1 MSQDDDVG
9 FLYKTMIE
17 RDPKKRRV
25 KPVESAQTSLLDF
38 DLGESS
44 DDSDF
49 RIEDHCDE
57 SDDDSV
63 DSNDDGKDGEV
74 DECSAADSDDS
85 DLVDPLI
92 VGNRN
97 HAGSNDGGITRV
109 DVIEQAREQAMKGG
123 QLDDKLSKMLICCGC
138 LGDRSDDINEIVEC
152 DGCGVTV
159 HEGCYGV
166 SDVESFSSTDSLCQS
181 APWFCEAC
189 SAGVDDPSCEL
200 CPNKG
205 GIFKETDVGKW
216 VHLVCALYVPGVA
229 FGEVDRLA
237 SVTLFEMAYSKWGSK
252 TCSLCEDSRYA
263 RTGVCI
269 ECDAGM
275 CHTYFHVTCA
285 QREGL
290 LSEAHSEEVDQADP
304 FYAHCKLHSD
314 KTLVRRRRRNW
325 LALQIRAEYRQQLL
339 KRPCHLDTEDQ
350 QRIQRKLS
358 KHRHKYLAHK
368 LSRSSPWVPTQKM
381 PRLLTTSASAC
392 RQLAKKAELMGIDTV
407 ALEAQEAQLV
417 ALVDVRK
424 KWHIPPAFSVEFIG
438 YYLDRNIRVTS
449 MKRKLQELL
458 DINSELL
465 SEQQRLDKKYDE
477 VMKDNEEQIRI
488 NVTMKEKIEFYH
500 QVIRLIGGGGYVK
513 PLPLIGD
520 ISKPPSR
527 AQTRTGGLGVPT
539 AAALKMGVGF
549 PLPVSKGSEGGREGR
564 VLSSQAQQINHKP
577 ELTLRHQCGICR
589 RSTNQHLL
597 AKCDTCHLHYHLSC
611 LNPPLLRM
619 PKKTKLMGWQ
629 CSECDRESSG
639 SEVEHVDTS
648 APRKLRHCKEDTNN
662 IITPPLSSS
671 QEFNDV
677 ALIPSSS
684 SSLSNSNPIM
694 ITTTATT
701 NSKLT
706 TTNIR
711 TEIDATSRLAFK
723 SMPMQHHQQV
733 TPHSHQ
739 FVNQP
744 SLSLSLPPPPPPSP
758 PPPPPLPPLPPMQ
771 MNIPFQYNESSSS
784 SSSIMVH
791 NIGISA
797 RERSPE
803 YMVASADG
811 TESVSQRS
819 AKKRRREK
827 HKRYTPDPI
836 TGVGVKQR
844 KRKHKRKSLD
854 VENLEI
860 STQPEVHRRI
870 TIKIKPI
877 PRPDGD
883 VASDSSPQMF
893 VATST
898 STEITTPPTTIVHMF
913 PTPTVVPSSQSMNL
927 SSIENYPT
935 VTTAVTTVPSTVIG
949 SSLSGNSRLSLS
961 GKKTKEMDLLT
972 QCHVCDGSGSGQN
985 LVMCDECKKCYH
997 FTCLDPPVKKSPK
1010 RRGYSW
1016 HCADCDPSAS
1026 ENEN

>member
-9 FLYKTMIE
+9 FLFKTMIE

-25 KPVESAQTSLLDF
+25 KPVAPAQQSVLDF
-38 DLGESS
+38 DFESS

-49 RIEDHCDE
+49 RIEDHCEE

-63 DSNDDGKDGEV
+63 DSNDPGKDGEE
-74 DECSAADSDDS
+74 DDSEESDDS
-85 DLVDPLI
+85 LEDPLLGGKGNSGMT
-92 VGNRN
+92 VG
-97 HAGSNDGGITRV
+97 
-109 DVIEQAREQAMKGG
+109 DVIDQARQQASKGG
-123 QLDDKLSKMLICCGC
+123 QLDEKLTKMLICCGC

-237 SVTLFEMAYSKWGSK
+237 SVTLFEMAYSKWGAK
-252 TCSLCEDSRYA
+252 QCSLCEDARYA

-325 LALQIRAEYRQQLL
+325 LALQFRAQYRQKLL
-339 KRPCHLDTEDQ
+339 KQPDHLDTEEQ
-350 QRIQRKLS
+350 RRIQRKLA

-368 LSRSSPWVPTQKM
+368 ASRPPPWVPTQKM

-392 RQLAKKAELMGIDTV
+392 RQLAKKAELMGVDTA

-438 YYLDRNIRVTS
+438 YYLDRNLRVAS
-449 MKRKLQELL
+449 MKRRLQEHLDVNSQLL
-458 DINSELL
+458 N
-465 SEQQRLDKKYDE
+465 EQQRLDRKYDE
-477 VMKDNEEQIRI
+477 VMKDNEEQIRV
-488 NVTMKEKIEFYH
+488 NVTLKEKIELYH
-500 QVIRLIGGGGYVK
+500 QVLRASGYVK
-513 PLPLIGD
+513 PLPLVAD
-520 ISKPPSR
+520 LAKPRIP
-527 AQTRTGGLGVPT
+527 TTLGLGVPT

-549 PLPVSKGSEGGREGR
+549 PLPVGKGGEGIREGR
-564 VLSSQAQQINHKP
+564 VLSSQAHDQNHKG

-589 RSTNQHLL
+589 GATNQHLL

-611 LNPPLLRM
+611 LSPPLSRM

-629 CSECDRESSG
+629 CSECDKESSG

-648 APRKLRHCKEDTNN
+648 APRKLRHCKDEANLTPTPPQEVQIPTTPTTPTTSKNSSTSTGSIINVTVPDTPTTPKLTIKPMGLQPPEPEPMQLDEPVVSELCVNN
-662 IITPPLSSS
+662 IPITPR
-671 QEFNDV
+671 EG
-677 ALIPSSS
+677 
-684 SSLSNSNPIM
+684 
-694 ITTTATT
+694 
-701 NSKLT
+701 
-706 TTNIR
+706 
-711 TEIDATSRLAFK
+711 
-723 SMPMQHHQQV
+723 
-733 TPHSHQ
+733 
-739 FVNQP
+739 
-744 SLSLSLPPPPPPSP
+744 SP
-758 PPPPPLPPLPPMQ
+758 Q
-771 MNIPFQYNESSSS
+771 
-784 SSSIMVH
+784 
-791 NIGISA
+791 
-797 RERSPE
+797 

-811 TESVSQRS
+811 TESIPQRS
-819 AKKRRREK
+819 GKKRRREK

-836 TGVGVKQR
+836 TGVKQR
-844 KRKHKRKSLD
+844 KRKHKRKSFD
-854 VENLEI
+854 VENPE
-860 STQPEVHRRI
+860 TQGQPEIHRRI

-877 PRPDGD
+877 PRPEGEM
-883 VASDSSPQMF
+883 ASESSPQMF

-898 STEITTPPTTIVHMF
+898 STEISPPPPT
-913 PTPTVVPSSQSMNL
+913 PKLPPPLLPPPVPSEPAIPSSSTNPRL
-927 SSIENYPT
+927 SS
-935 VTTAVTTVPSTVIG
+935 
-949 SSLSGNSRLSLS
+949 GN
-961 GKKTKEMDLLT
+961 GKKGKETELLT
-972 QCHVCDGSGSGQN
+972 QCNVCDTPGTIQN
-985 LVMCDECKKCYH
+985 LVRCDECKKCYH

-1026 ENEN
+1026 ESEN

>member
-1 MSQDDDVG
+1 MTSS
-9 FLYKTMIE
+9 FE

-25 KPVESAQTSLLDF
+25 KPVESAQQSLLDF

-49 RIEDHCDE
+49 RIEDHCEE

-63 DSNDDGKDGEV
+63 DSNDIGKEEEDVSE
-74 DECSAADSDDS
+74 ESDDS
-85 DLVDPLI
+85 LEDPLLGGKENPGLT
-92 VGNRN
+92 VG
-97 HAGSNDGGITRV
+97 
-109 DVIEQAREQAMKGG
+109 DVIEQARQQALKGG
-123 QLDDKLSKMLICCGC
+123 SLDDKLNKMLICCGC

-152 DGCGVTV
+152 DGCGVSV

-189 SAGVDDPSCEL
+189 SAGIEDPSCEL

-229 FGEVDRLA
+229 FGEVDRLS
-237 SVTLFEMAYSKWGSK
+237 SVTLFEMAYSKWGAK
-252 TCSLCEDSRYA
+252 QCSLCEDARFA

-325 LALQIRAEYRQQLL
+325 LALQLRAQYRQQLL
-339 KRPCHLDTEDQ
+339 KQPNHLDTEEQ
-350 QRIQRKLS
+350 HRIQRKLA

-368 LSRSSPWVPTQKM
+368 ASRPPPWVPTQKM

-392 RQLAKKAELMGIDTV
+392 RQLAKKAELMGVDTA

-438 YYLDRNIRVTS
+438 YYLDRNLRVTS
-449 MKRKLQELL
+449 MKRRLQELL
-458 DINSELL
+458 DINSQLL
-465 SEQQRLDKKYDE
+465 NEQQRLDRKYDE
-477 VMKDNEEQIRI
+477 VMKDNEEQIRV
-488 NVTMKEKIEFYH
+488 NVTLKEKIEMYH
-500 QVIRLIGGGGYVK
+500 QVLRGGGYVK
-513 PLPLIGD
+513 PLPLIAD
-520 ISKPPSR
+520 LAKPRIAP
-527 AQTRTGGLGVPT
+527 TLGTGLGVPT

-549 PLPVSKGSEGGREGR
+549 PLPVGKGIEGVREGR
-564 VLSSQAQQINHKP
+564 VLSSQAQDQNHKG

-611 LNPPLLRM
+611 LSPPLSRM

-629 CSECDRESSG
+629 CSECDKESSG

-648 APRKLRHCKEDTNN
+648 APRKLRHCKDDANMTPTPPQEVQIPATPSTPSTSKNSSGSLSSIANITACDTPTTPTTPKLTIKPMGPQPPVLEPIQSTETTYSQPPVNN
-662 IITPPLSSS
+662 ITITPR
-671 QEFNDV
+671 EG
-677 ALIPSSS
+677 
-684 SSLSNSNPIM
+684 
-694 ITTTATT
+694 
-701 NSKLT
+701 
-706 TTNIR
+706 
-711 TEIDATSRLAFK
+711 
-723 SMPMQHHQQV
+723 
-733 TPHSHQ
+733 
-739 FVNQP
+739 
-744 SLSLSLPPPPPPSP
+744 SP
-758 PPPPPLPPLPPMQ
+758 Q
-771 MNIPFQYNESSSS
+771 
-784 SSSIMVH
+784 
-791 NIGISA
+791 
-797 RERSPE
+797 

-836 TGVGVKQR
+836 TGVKQR

-854 VENLEI
+854 VENPEVQ
-860 STQPEVHRRI
+860 SQPEIHRRI

-877 PRPDGD
+877 PRPEGE
-883 VASDSSPQMF
+883 VASESSPQMF

-898 STEITTPPTTIVHMF
+898 STEITSPPVPKLPPPLLPPLPPPISNTTPNMAVN
-913 PTPTVVPSSQSMNL
+913 TVSVNSNSNR
-927 SSIENYPT
+927 I
-935 VTTAVTTVPSTVIG
+935 TA
-949 SSLSGNSRLSLS
+949 GN
-961 GKKTKEMDLLT
+961 GKRGKDTDLLT
-972 QCHVCDGSGSGQN
+972 QCNVCDTPGTNQN

-1026 ENEN
+1026 ETET

>member
-1 MSQDDDVG
+1 MTSP
-9 FLYKTMIE
+9 FE
-17 RDPKKRRV
+17 RDPKKRKV
-25 KPVESAQTSLLDF
+25 KPVESAQQSLLDF

-49 RIEDHCDE
+49 RIEDHSEE

-63 DSNDDGKDGEV
+63 DSNDVGKE
-74 DECSAADSDDS
+74 EEAESEESDD
-85 DLVDPLI
+85 DLLEDPLLGGKHNANLT
-92 VGNRN
+92 VG
-97 HAGSNDGGITRV
+97 
-109 DVIEQAREQAMKGG
+109 DVMEQARQQALKSSIFEE
-123 QLDDKLSKMLICCGC
+123 KLNKLLICCGC
-138 LGDRSDDINEIVEC
+138 LGDRSDDTNEIVEC
-152 DGCGVTV
+152 DGCGVSV

-189 SAGVDDPSCEL
+189 SAGIEDPSCEL

-229 FGEVDRLA
+229 FGEVDRLT
-237 SVTLFEMAYSKWGSK
+237 SVTLFEMQYTKWGAK
-252 TCSLCEDSRYA
+252 QCSLCEDSRYA

-269 ECDAGM
+269 ECDAGL

-314 KTLVRRRRRNW
+314 KSLVRRRRRNF
-325 LALQIRAEYRQQLL
+325 LAFQLRVQQRQQML
-339 KRPCHLDTEDQ
+339 KQPNHLDTDEHR
-350 QRIQRKLS
+350 RIERKLG

-368 LSRSSPWVPTQKM
+368 ASRQPPWVPTQKM

-392 RQLAKKAELMGIDTV
+392 RQLARKAELMDVDTT
-407 ALEAQEAQLV
+407 ALEAQEAQVV

-424 KWHIPPAFSVEFIG
+424 KWHIAPAFSVEFIG
-438 YYLDRNIRVTS
+438 YYLDRNLRMTS
-449 MKRKLQELL
+449 MKRRLQELL
-458 DINSELL
+458 DINSQLL
-465 SEQQRLDKKYDE
+465 
-477 VMKDNEEQIRI
+477 NEEQKIERKYKEVKKDKEERVRM
-488 NVTMKEKIEFYH
+488 NTTLKEKIEMYH
-500 QVIRLIGGGGYVK
+500 LVLKNAGYTK
-513 PLPLIGD
+513 PLPLLAD
-520 ISKPPSR
+520 LLTKPKIAP
-527 AQTRTGGLGVPT
+527 TLGTGTGGTLGVPT

-549 PLPVSKGSEGGREGR
+549 PLTMGKGAEGAREGR
-564 VLSSQAQQINHKP
+564 VLSSQAQEQNHKG

-611 LNPPLLRM
+611 LSPPLSRM
-619 PKKTKLMGWQ
+619 PKKTRLMGWQ
-629 CSECDRESSG
+629 CSECDKESSG

-648 APRKLRHCKEDTNN
+648 APRKLRHCKDDANMTL
-662 IITPPLSSS
+662 TPPQETSATLSTPTTSK
-671 QEFNDV
+671 N
-677 ALIPSSS
+677 SSS
-684 SSLSNSNPIM
+684 SVTNVAVPDTP
-694 ITTTATT
+694 TTP
-701 NSKLT
+701 KLT
-706 TTNIR
+706 IKPMGPQPTAVEPAQAAESAYNQQSVNNITITR
-711 TEIDATSRLAFK
+711 A
-723 SMPMQHHQQV
+723 
-733 TPHSHQ
+733 
-739 FVNQP
+739 
-744 SLSLSLPPPPPPSP
+744 
-758 PPPPPLPPLPPMQ
+758 
-771 MNIPFQYNESSSS
+771 
-784 SSSIMVH
+784 
-791 NIGISA
+791 G
-797 RERSPE
+797 SPE

-819 AKKRRREK
+819 GKKRRREK

-836 TGVGVKQR
+836 TGVKQR

-854 VENLEI
+854 IENPEVQ
-860 STQPEVHRRI
+860 SQPEVHRRI

-877 PRPDGD
+877 PRPEGE
-883 VASDSSPQMF
+883 VASESSPQMF

-898 STEITTPPTTIVHMF
+898 STEITLPPPPLPPPAASVPPPPPPPPVNASVNSSSRW
-913 PTPTVVPSSQSMNL
+913 PTG
-927 SSIENYPT
+927 
-935 VTTAVTTVPSTVIG
+935 TAK
-949 SSLSGNSRLSLS
+949 R
-961 GKKTKEMDLLT
+961 GKDTDLLT
-972 QCHVCDGSGSGQN
+972 QCKVCDTPGTNQN

-1026 ENEN
+1026 ESET

>member
-25 KPVESAQTSLLDF
+25 KPIGTAPLLDF

-49 RIEDHCDE
+49 RIEDHCEE
-57 SDDDSV
+57 SDDDSE
-63 DSNDDGKDGEV
+63 DSNDIGKEEEDVSE
-74 DECSAADSDDS
+74 ESDDS
-85 DLVDPLI
+85 LEDPLLNRKENPNLT
-92 VGNRN
+92 VG
-97 HAGSNDGGITRV
+97 
-109 DVIEQAREQAMKGG
+109 DVIEQARQQALKGG
-123 QLDDKLSKMLICCGC
+123 PLEDKLSKMLICCGC
-138 LGDRSDDINEIVEC
+138 LGDRSDDVNEIVEC
-152 DGCGVTV
+152 DGCGVSV

-189 SAGVDDPSCEL
+189 SAGIEDPPCEL

-229 FGEVDRLA
+229 FGEVWKVDRLS
-237 SVTLFEMAYSKWGSK
+237 SVTLFEMAYSKWGAK
-252 TCSLCEDSRYA
+252 QCSLCEDARFA

-325 LALQIRAEYRQQLL
+325 LALQLRAQYRHQLL
-339 KRPCHLDTEDQ
+339 KQPNHLDTEEQ
-350 QRIQRKLS
+350 RRIQRKLA

-368 LSRSSPWVPTQKM
+368 ASRPPPWVPTQKM

-392 RQLAKKAELMGIDTV
+392 RQLARKAELMGVDTA

-438 YYLDRNIRVTS
+438 YYLDRNLRVTS
-449 MKRKLQELL
+449 MKRRLQELL
-458 DINSELL
+458 DVNSQLL
-465 SEQQRLDKKYDE
+465 NEQQRLDRKYDE
-477 VMKDNEEQIRI
+477 VMKDNEEQIRV
-488 NVTMKEKIEFYH
+488 NLTLKEKIEMYH
-500 QVIRLIGGGGYVK
+500 QVLQTNGYGK
-513 PLPLIGD
+513 PLPQIADL
-520 ISKPPSR
+520 SKPRITP
-527 AQTRTGGLGVPT
+527 TLGTGLGVPT

-549 PLPVSKGSEGGREGR
+549 PLPVGKGIEGVREGR
-564 VLSSQAQQINHKP
+564 VLSSQAQDQNHKG

-611 LNPPLLRM
+611 LSPPLSRM

-629 CSECDRESSG
+629 CSECDKESSG
-639 SEVEHVDTS
+639 SEIERVDTS
-648 APRKLRHCKEDTNN
+648 APRKLRHCKDDSNLTSTPTP
-662 IITPPLSSS
+662 TPPQEMQAPATPTTPSTSKNSSTS
-671 QEFNDV
+671 LNSVTNVTAPDTPTTPKVTIKPVGPQ
-677 ALIPSSS
+677 LPSSIPAQS
-684 SSLSNSNPIM
+684 GESLYNQQPINNVT
-694 ITTTATT
+694 ITT
-701 NSKLT
+701 
-706 TTNIR
+706 
-711 TEIDATSRLAFK
+711 
-723 SMPMQHHQQV
+723 
-733 TPHSHQ
+733 
-739 FVNQP
+739 
-744 SLSLSLPPPPPPSP
+744 
-758 PPPPPLPPLPPMQ
+758 
-771 MNIPFQYNESSSS
+771 
-784 SSSIMVH
+784 
-791 NIGISA
+791 
-797 RERSPE
+797 REGSPE
-803 YMVASADG
+803 YMVAPADG

-836 TGVGVKQR
+836 TGIKQR

-854 VENLEI
+854 VENPEGQG
-860 STQPEVHRRI
+860 QPEVHRRI

-877 PRPDGD
+877 PRPEGEI
-883 VASDSSPQMF
+883 ASESSPQMF

-898 STEITTPPTTIVHMF
+898 STEITSPPPPKLLPPPAPPVVLTPASVTANATTNNA
-913 PTPTVVPSSQSMNL
+913 SNR
-927 SSIENYPT
+927 
-935 VTTAVTTVPSTVIG
+935 AST
-949 SSLSGNSRLSLS
+949 GN
-961 GKKTKEMDLLT
+961 GKRGKDTDLLT
-972 QCHVCDGSGSGQN
+972 HCNVCDMPGTSQN

-1026 ENEN
+1026 ETET

>member
-1 MSQDDDVG
+1 MSQEDDVG

-25 KPVESAQTSLLDF
+25 KPVGSAPSLLDF

-49 RIEDHCDE
+49 RIEDHCEE

-63 DSNDDGKDGEV
+63 DSNDIGKEEEDAS
-74 DECSAADSDDS
+74 DESDDS
-85 DLVDPLI
+85 LEDPLLNKKENPSLT
-92 VGNRN
+92 VG
-97 HAGSNDGGITRV
+97 
-109 DVIEQAREQAMKGG
+109 DVIEQAKQQALKGG
-123 QLDDKLSKMLICCGC
+123 SLEDKLSKMLICCGC

-152 DGCGVTV
+152 DGCGVSV

-189 SAGVDDPSCEL
+189 SAGIEDPCCEL

-229 FGEVDRLA
+229 FGEVDRLS
-237 SVTLFEMAYSKWGSK
+237 SVTLFEMAYSKWGAK
-252 TCSLCEDSRYA
+252 QCSLCEDARFA

-325 LALQIRAEYRQQLL
+325 LALQLRAQYRQQLL
-339 KRPCHLDTEDQ
+339 KQPNHLDTEEQ
-350 QRIQRKLS
+350 RRIQRKLA

-368 LSRSSPWVPTQKM
+368 ASRPPPWVPTQKM

-392 RQLAKKAELMGIDTV
+392 RQLARKAELMGVDTA

-438 YYLDRNIRVTS
+438 YYLDRNLRVTS
-449 MKRKLQELL
+449 MKRRLQELL
-458 DINSELL
+458 DINSQLL
-465 SEQQRLDKKYDE
+465 NEQQRLDRKYDE
-477 VMKDNEEQIRI
+477 VMKDNEEQIRV
-488 NVTMKEKIEFYH
+488 NVTLKEKIEMYH
-500 QVIRLIGGGGYVK
+500 HVLQSSGYTK
-513 PLPLIGD
+513 PLPQ
-520 ISKPPSR
+520 ISDLVKPRIAP
-527 AQTRTGGLGVPT
+527 TLGTGLGVPT

-549 PLPVSKGSEGGREGR
+549 PLPVGKGIEGIREGR
-564 VLSSQAQQINHKP
+564 VLSSQAQEQNHKG

-611 LNPPLLRM
+611 LSPPLSRM

-629 CSECDRESSG
+629 CSECDKESSG

-648 APRKLRHCKEDTNN
+648 APRKLRHCKEDSNLTSTP
-662 IITPPLSSS
+662 TPPQEVQVPTTPTTPSTSKNSSNVS
-671 QEFNDV
+671 VTNV
-677 ALIPSSS
+677 AIETPTTPKVTIKPVGPQPLTSTPVQSSEPMY
-684 SSLSNSNPIM
+684 NQQPI
-694 ITTTATT
+694 
-701 NSKLT
+701 N
-706 TTNIR
+706 N
-711 TEIDATSRLAFK
+711 
-723 SMPMQHHQQV
+723 V
-733 TPHSHQ
+733 T
-739 FVNQP
+739 
-744 SLSLSLPPPPPPSP
+744 
-758 PPPPPLPPLPPMQ
+758 
-771 MNIPFQYNESSSS
+771 I
-784 SSSIMVH
+784 
-791 NIGISA
+791 A
-797 RERSPE
+797 REGSPE

-819 AKKRRREK
+819 AKKRRR
-827 HKRYTPDPI
+827 
-836 TGVGVKQR
+836 

-854 VENLEI
+854 VENPEGQG
-860 STQPEVHRRI
+860 QPEIHRRI

-877 PRPDGD
+877 PRPEGD
-883 VASDSSPQMF
+883 AASESSPQMF
-893 VATST
+893 IATST
-898 STEITTPPTTIVHMF
+898 STEIPSLPPL
-913 PTPTVVPSSQSMNL
+913 PKLPPPLVPPLPSNSTSVTANVSSN
-927 SSIENYPT
+927 NT
-935 VTTAVTTVPSTVIG
+935 
-949 SSLSGNSRLSLS
+949 NSRASTGN
-961 GKKTKEMDLLT
+961 GKKGKDTDLLT
-972 QCHVCDGSGSGQN
+972 HCNVCDMPGTSQN

-1026 ENEN
+1026 ESET

>member
-1 MSQDDDVG
+1 MNSS
-9 FLYKTMIE
+9 FE

-25 KPVESAQTSLLDF
+25 KPIRSAQQSLLDF

-49 RIEDHCDE
+49 RIEDHCEE

-63 DSNDDGKDGEV
+63 DSNDIGKEEEDGSE
-74 DECSAADSDDS
+74 ESDDS
-85 DLVDPLI
+85 LADPLLSTKENTGLT
-92 VGNRN
+92 VG
-97 HAGSNDGGITRV
+97 
-109 DVIEQAREQAMKGG
+109 DVIEQARQQAIKGG
-123 QLDDKLSKMLICCGC
+123 PLDEKLNKMLICCGC

-152 DGCGVTV
+152 DGCGVSV

-189 SAGVDDPSCEL
+189 SAGIEDPSCEL

-229 FGEVDRLA
+229 FGEVDRLS
-237 SVTLFEMAYSKWGSK
+237 SVTLFEMAYSKWGAK
-252 TCSLCEDSRYA
+252 QCSLCEDARFA

-314 KTLVRRRRRNW
+314 KLLVRRRRRNW
-325 LALQIRAEYRQQLL
+325 LALQLRAQYRQQLL
-339 KRPCHLDTEDQ
+339 KQPNHLDTEEQ
-350 QRIQRKLS
+350 RRIQRKLA

-368 LSRSSPWVPTQKM
+368 ASRPPPWVPTQKM

-392 RQLAKKAELMGIDTV
+392 RQLAKKAELMGVDTA

-438 YYLDRNIRVTS
+438 YYLDRNLRVTS
-449 MKRKLQELL
+449 MKRRLQELL
-458 DINSELL
+458 DINSQLL
-465 SEQQRLDKKYDE
+465 NEQQRLDRKYDE
-477 VMKDNEEQIRI
+477 VMKDNEEQIRV
-488 NVTMKEKIEFYH
+488 NVTLKEKIDMYH
-500 QVIRLIGGGGYVK
+500 QMLRNSGYVK
-513 PLPLIGD
+513 PLPLIAD
-520 ISKPPSR
+520 LAKPRIAP
-527 AQTRTGGLGVPT
+527 TLGTGLGVPT

-549 PLPVSKGSEGGREGR
+549 PLPVGKGAEGIREGR
-564 VLSSQAQQINHKP
+564 VLSSQAHDQNHKS

-611 LNPPLLRM
+611 LSPPLSRM

-629 CSECDRESSG
+629 CSECDKESSG
-639 SEVEHVDTS
+639 SEVERVDTS
-648 APRKLRHCKEDTNN
+648 APRKLRHCKDDSNLTSTPPQEIQAPMTPTTPTTSKSASTPLNNVTNVTVPDTPTTPKLTIKPMCPQPSMTEEVQLAESTHNQQCTNN
-662 IITPPLSSS
+662 ITIT
-671 QEFNDV
+671 
-677 ALIPSSS
+677 
-684 SSLSNSNPIM
+684 
-694 ITTTATT
+694 
-701 NSKLT
+701 
-706 TTNIR
+706 
-711 TEIDATSRLAFK
+711 
-723 SMPMQHHQQV
+723 
-733 TPHSHQ
+733 
-739 FVNQP
+739 
-744 SLSLSLPPPPPPSP
+744 
-758 PPPPPLPPLPPMQ
+758 
-771 MNIPFQYNESSSS
+771 
-784 SSSIMVH
+784 
-791 NIGISA
+791 
-797 RERSPE
+797 REGSPE

-836 TGVGVKQR
+836 TGVKQR

-854 VENLEI
+854 IENPDLQA
-860 STQPEVHRRI
+860 QPEVHRRI

-883 VASDSSPQMF
+883 VASKSSPQMF

-898 STEITTPPTTIVHMF
+898 STEITPPPPTLKLL
-913 PTPTVVPSSQSMNL
+913 PPPL
-927 SSIENYPT
+927 PP
-935 VTTAVTTVPSTVIG
+935 PSTNVVTMNT
-949 SSLSGNSRLSLS
+949 SSNSNVNNNTRLQAGNVKR
-961 GKKTKEMDLLT
+961 GKDADLLT
-972 QCHVCDGSGSGQN
+972 QCNVCDTPGTSQN

-1026 ENEN
+1026 ESET

>member
-1 MSQDDDVG
+1 MSQEDDVG

-25 KPVESAQTSLLDF
+25 KPIRSAQQSLLDF

-49 RIEDHCDE
+49 RIEDHCEE

-63 DSNDDGKDGEV
+63 DSNDIGKEEEEEDGSE
-74 DECSAADSDDS
+74 ESDDS
-85 DLVDPLI
+85 LADPLLSTKENTGLT
-92 VGNRN
+92 VG
-97 HAGSNDGGITRV
+97 
-109 DVIEQAREQAMKGG
+109 DVIEQARQQAIKGG
-123 QLDDKLSKMLICCGC
+123 PLDEKLNKMLICCGC

-152 DGCGVTV
+152 DGCGVSV

-189 SAGVDDPSCEL
+189 SAGIEDPSCEL

-229 FGEVDRLA
+229 FGEVDRLS
-237 SVTLFEMAYSKWGSK
+237 SVTLFEMAYSKWGAK
-252 TCSLCEDSRYA
+252 QCSLCEDARFA

-314 KTLVRRRRRNW
+314 KLLVRRRRRNW
-325 LALQIRAEYRQQLL
+325 LALQLRAQYRQQLL
-339 KRPCHLDTEDQ
+339 KQPNHLDTEEQ
-350 QRIQRKLS
+350 RRIQRKLA

-368 LSRSSPWVPTQKM
+368 ASRPPPWVPTQKM

-392 RQLAKKAELMGIDTV
+392 RQLAKKAELMGVDTA

-438 YYLDRNIRVTS
+438 YYLDRNLRVTS
-449 MKRKLQELL
+449 MKRRLQELL
-458 DINSELL
+458 DINSQLL
-465 SEQQRLDKKYDE
+465 NEQQRLDRKYDE
-477 VMKDNEEQIRI
+477 VMKDNEEQIRV
-488 NVTMKEKIEFYH
+488 NVTLKEKIDMYH
-500 QVIRLIGGGGYVK
+500 QMLRNSGYVK
-513 PLPLIGD
+513 PLPLIAD
-520 ISKPPSR
+520 LAKPRIAP
-527 AQTRTGGLGVPT
+527 TLGTGLGVPT

-549 PLPVSKGSEGGREGR
+549 PLPVGKGAEGIREGR
-564 VLSSQAQQINHKP
+564 VLSSQAHDQNHKS

-611 LNPPLLRM
+611 LSPPLSRM

-629 CSECDRESSG
+629 CSECDKESSG
-639 SEVEHVDTS
+639 SEVERVDTS
-648 APRKLRHCKEDTNN
+648 APRKLRHCKDDSNLTSTPPQEIQAPMTPTTPTTSKSASTPLNNVTNVTVPDTPTTPKLTIKPMCPQPSMTEEVQLAESTHNQQCTNN
-662 IITPPLSSS
+662 ITIT
-671 QEFNDV
+671 
-677 ALIPSSS
+677 
-684 SSLSNSNPIM
+684 
-694 ITTTATT
+694 
-701 NSKLT
+701 
-706 TTNIR
+706 
-711 TEIDATSRLAFK
+711 
-723 SMPMQHHQQV
+723 
-733 TPHSHQ
+733 
-739 FVNQP
+739 
-744 SLSLSLPPPPPPSP
+744 
-758 PPPPPLPPLPPMQ
+758 
-771 MNIPFQYNESSSS
+771 
-784 SSSIMVH
+784 
-791 NIGISA
+791 
-797 RERSPE
+797 REGSPE

-836 TGVGVKQR
+836 TGVKQR

-854 VENLEI
+854 IENPDLQA
-860 STQPEVHRRI
+860 QPEVHRRI

-883 VASDSSPQMF
+883 VASKSSPQMF

-898 STEITTPPTTIVHMF
+898 STEITPPPPTLKLL
-913 PTPTVVPSSQSMNL
+913 PPPL
-927 SSIENYPT
+927 PP
-935 VTTAVTTVPSTVIG
+935 PSTNVVTMNT
-949 SSLSGNSRLSLS
+949 SSNSNVNNNTRLQAGNVKR
-961 GKKTKEMDLLT
+961 GKDADLLT
-972 QCHVCDGSGSGQN
+972 QCNVCDTPGTSQN

-1016 HCADCDPSAS
+1016 HCADCDPSVS
-1026 ENEN
+1026 

>member
-25 KPVESAQTSLLDF
+25 KPVESAQQSLLDF
-38 DLGESS
+38 DLEESS

-49 RIEDHCDE
+49 RIEDHCEE

-63 DSNDDGKDGEV
+63 DSHDPAKDDEEV
-74 DECSAADSDDS
+74 DSDASSDS
-85 DLVDPLI
+85 LEDPLI
-92 VGNRN
+92 STKPPSAVTIG
-97 HAGSNDGGITRV
+97 
-109 DVIEQAREQAMKGG
+109 DVIDQARHQSEKTL
-123 QLDDKLSKMLICCGC
+123 QLDEKLAKMLICCGC

-166 SDVESFSSTDSLCQS
+166 SDVESFSSTDSLRQS

-189 SAGVDDPSCEL
+189 SAGVEDPSCEL

-229 FGEVDRLA
+229 FGEVDRLS
-237 SVTLFEMAYSKWGSK
+237 SVTLFEMAYTKWGSK

-325 LALQIRAEYRQQLL
+325 LALRIRSEYRQQLL
-339 KRPCHLDTEDQ
+339 KQTDHLDTEEQ
-350 QRIQRKLS
+350 RRIQRKLA
-358 KHRHKYLAHK
+358 KHRHRYLANK
-368 LSRSSPWVPTQKM
+368 AGRPSPWVPTQKM
-381 PRLLTTSASAC
+381 PRLLTTSASAY
-392 RQLAKKAELMGIDTV
+392 RQLAKKAELMGIDTA

-438 YYLDRNIRVTS
+438 YYLDRNLRVTT

-458 DINSELL
+458 DINSQLL
-465 SEQQRLDKKYDE
+465 NEQQRLDRKYDE
-477 VMKDNEEQIRI
+477 VMKDNEEQIRV
-488 NVTMKEKIEFYH
+488 NVTLKEKIELYH
-500 QVIRLIGGGGYVK
+500 QVMRASGYVK

-520 ISKPPSR
+520 IVKPRIPPTLG
-527 AQTRTGGLGVPT
+527 AGLGVPT

-549 PLPVSKGSEGGREGR
+549 PLPVTKGSEGAREGR
-564 VLSSQAQQINHKP
+564 VLSSQAQEQHVQKP

-611 LNPPLLRM
+611 LSPPLSRM

-629 CSECDRESSG
+629 CSECDKESSG
-639 SEVEHVDTS
+639 SDVERVDTS
-648 APRKLRHCKEDTNN
+648 APRKLRHCKDEVNVVS
-662 IITPPLSSS
+662 TPPREVQLSATPVTPTTSRSHNSS
-671 QEFNDV
+671 VNC
-677 ALIPSSS
+677 
-684 SSLSNSNPIM
+684 SLVDMP
-694 ITTTATT
+694 TP
-701 NSKLT
+701 KLT
-706 TTNIR
+706 IKPMIPQPPVP
-711 TEIDATSRLAFK
+711 E
-723 SMPMQHHQQV
+723 PMQIDETPYAPQQIPESV
-733 TPHSHQ
+733 RIVPREG
-739 FVNQP
+739 
-744 SLSLSLPPPPPPSP
+744 SP
-758 PPPPPLPPLPPMQ
+758 Q
-771 MNIPFQYNESSSS
+771 
-784 SSSIMVH
+784 
-791 NIGISA
+791 
-797 RERSPE
+797 
-803 YMVASADG
+803 YMVACADG

-819 AKKRRREK
+819 GKKRRREK

-836 TGVGVKQR
+836 TGVKQR
-844 KRKHKRKSLD
+844 KRKHKRKSVD
-854 VENLEI
+854 VENPDNQG
-860 STQPEVHRRI
+860 QPEIHRRI

-877 PRPDGD
+877 PRPDGEK
-883 VASDSSPQMF
+883 VSDSSPQMF

-898 STEITTPPTTIVHMF
+898 STEIDTPPPTHVF
-913 PTPTVVPSSQSMNL
+913 PTPAPLPPPPPPPPPTPPPQL
-927 SSIENYPT
+927 SSMATQPIQQTSPIII
-935 VTTAVTTVPSTVIG
+935 TAHGSRGST
-949 SSLSGNSRLSLS
+949 
-961 GKKTKEMDLLT
+961 GKKSKDMELT
-972 QCHVCDGSGSGQN
+972 QCNVCDLPGSSQN

-1026 ENEN
+1026 ETEN

>member
-1 MSQDDDVG
+1 MSQEDDVG

-49 RIEDHCDE
+49 RIEDHCEE

-63 DSNDDGKDGEV
+63 DSNDDGKDGA
-74 DECSAADSDDS
+74 DSGDSDDS
-85 DLVDPLI
+85 LGDPLMVNNTNKANVTGDI
-92 VGNRN
+92 
-97 HAGSNDGGITRV
+97 
-109 DVIEQAREQAMKGG
+109 IEKARQLAEKG
-123 QLDDKLSKMLICCGC
+123 QVLDEKLAKMLICCGC

-189 SAGVDDPSCEL
+189 SAGIEDPSCEL

-229 FGEVDRLA
+229 FGEVDRLS

-252 TCSLCEDSRYA
+252 TCSLCEDARYA

-325 LALQIRAEYRQQLL
+325 LALQIRAQYRAQLL
-339 KRPCHLDTEDQ
+339 KQPGHLDTEEQ
-350 QRIQRKLS
+350 RRIQRKLA

-368 LSRSSPWVPTQKM
+368 ASRPSPWVPTQKM

-392 RQLAKKAELMGIDTV
+392 RQLSKKAELMGIDIG
-407 ALEAQEAQLV
+407 ALEAQEAQLI

-438 YYLDRNIRVTS
+438 YYLDRNLRVTS

-458 DINSELL
+458 EKHAELL
-465 SEQQRLDKKYDE
+465 TEQQQLDRKYDE

-488 NVTMKEKIEFYH
+488 NATLKEKIEQYH
-500 QVIRLIGGGGYVK
+500 QILRLAGYVK
-513 PLPLIGD
+513 PLPLAGD
-520 ISKPPSR
+520 LMKPRVPSL
-527 AQTRTGGLGVPT
+527 GSGLGVPT

-549 PLPVSKGSEGGREGR
+549 PLPVTKGSEGVREGR
-564 VLSSQAQQINHKP
+564 VLSSQAQEQIQKP

-589 RSTNQHLL
+589 RATNQHLL
-597 AKCDTCHLHYHLSC
+597 AKCDTCHLHYHISC
-611 LNPPLLRM
+611 LNPPLLRL

-629 CSECDRESSG
+629 CSECDKESSG
-639 SEVEHVDTS
+639 SEVERVDTS
-648 APRKLRHCKEDTNN
+648 APRKLRHCKDDTALTPTPTPTPTLTPTPTPEILIPPAPSTPTTSKNL
-662 IITPPLSSS
+662 TPPVS
-671 QEFNDV
+671 ND
-677 ALIPSSS
+677 P
-684 SSLSNSNPIM
+684 PPM
-694 ITTTATT
+694 P
-701 NSKLT
+701 KLT
-706 TTNIR
+706 I
-711 TEIDATSRLAFK
+711 K
-723 SMPMQHHQQV
+723 PMVPQ
-733 TPHSHQ
+733 P
-739 FVNQP
+739 FVVE
-744 SLSLSLPPPPPPSP
+744 
-758 PPPPPLPPLPPMQ
+758 PMQ
-771 MNIPFQYNESSSS
+771 MEESYNQSVITKTVPIPP
-784 SSSIMVH
+784 
-791 NIGISA
+791 
-797 RERSPE
+797 REGSPE

-836 TGVGVKQR
+836 TGVKQR
-844 KRKHKRKSLD
+844 KRKHKRKSMD
-854 VENLEI
+854 IENPEG
-860 STQPEVHRRI
+860 QPEVHRRI

-877 PRPDGD
+877 PRPEGEE
-883 VASDSSPQMF
+883 ASESSPQMF
-893 VATST
+893 IATST
-898 STEITTPPTTIVHMF
+898 STEISPPPVNNI
-913 PTPTVVPSSQSMNL
+913 PTPEPPPIPVIPSPSITIQNTPV
-927 SSIENYPT
+927 SS
-935 VTTAVTTVPSTVIG
+935 G
-949 SSLSGNSRLSLS
+949 SYNSRLSS
-961 GKKTKEMDLLT
+961 GKKSKDADLMT
-972 QCHVCDGSGSGQN
+972 QCNVCDMPGTPQN

-1026 ENEN
+1026 ETET

>member
-1 MSQDDDVG
+1 MSQEDDVG

-17 RDPKKRRV
+17 RDPQKRRV
-25 KPVESAQTSLLDF
+25 RPVFTAEEIEELD
-38 DLGESS
+38 LIESS

-49 RIEDHCDE
+49 RIEDHCEE

-63 DSNDDGKDGEV
+63 DSNDMKKDE
-74 DECSAADSDDS
+74 DNASDDSDDS
-85 DLVDPLI
+85 EDPLI
-92 VGNRN
+92 RRKESSGLS
-97 HAGSNDGGITRV
+97 GDL
-109 DVIEQAREQAMKGG
+109 IERAQQQASKGG
-123 QLDDKLSKMLICCGC
+123 PLDDKLNKMLICCGC

-152 DGCGVTV
+152 DGCGVSV

-166 SDVESFSSTDSLCQS
+166 SDVESFSSIDSLCQS

-189 SAGVDDPSCEL
+189 SAGLEDPSCEL

-229 FGEVDRLA
+229 FGEVDRLS
-237 SVTLFEMAYSKWGSK
+237 SVTLFEMAYSKWGAK
-252 TCSLCEDSRYA
+252 TCSLCEDSRFA

-314 KTLVRRRRRNW
+314 KALVRRRRRNW
-325 LALQIRAEYRQQLL
+325 LALQLRAQYRQQLL
-339 KRPCHLDTEDQ
+339 KNPDHLDSEEQ
-350 QRIQRKLS
+350 RRIQRKLA

-368 LSRSSPWVPTQKM
+368 ASRPPPWVPTQKM

-392 RQLAKKAELMGIDTV
+392 RQLARKAELMGVDTA

-438 YYLDRNIRVTS
+438 YYLDRNLRVTS
-449 MKRKLQELL
+449 MKRRLQELL
-458 DINSELL
+458 DINSQLL
-465 SEQQRLDKKYDE
+465 NEQQRLDRKYDE
-477 VMKDNEEQIRI
+477 VMKDNEEQIRV
-488 NVTMKEKIEFYH
+488 NVTVKEKIELYH
-500 QVIRLIGGGGYVK
+500 QLLRIAGYSR
-513 PLPLIGD
+513 PLPPIADL
-520 ISKPPSR
+520 SKPKAAPTLGTS
-527 AQTRTGGLGVPT
+527 LGVPT

-549 PLPVSKGSEGGREGR
+549 PLPVSKGAEGVREGR
-564 VLSSQAQQINHKP
+564 VLSSQAHDQNHKG

-611 LNPPLLRM
+611 LSPPLSRM

-629 CSECDRESSG
+629 CSECDKESSG
-639 SEVEHVDTS
+639 SEVERVDTS
-648 APRKLRHCKEDTNN
+648 APRKLRHCKDEIGLTPMTSDMNAPITPTTPLTSKNSSMSSIVNITALDTPTTPRLTIKPMVPLPLSAESMQVPELNYNQKTINN
-662 IITPPLSSS
+662 ITIT
-671 QEFNDV
+671 
-677 ALIPSSS
+677 
-684 SSLSNSNPIM
+684 
-694 ITTTATT
+694 
-701 NSKLT
+701 
-706 TTNIR
+706 
-711 TEIDATSRLAFK
+711 
-723 SMPMQHHQQV
+723 
-733 TPHSHQ
+733 
-739 FVNQP
+739 
-744 SLSLSLPPPPPPSP
+744 
-758 PPPPPLPPLPPMQ
+758 
-771 MNIPFQYNESSSS
+771 
-784 SSSIMVH
+784 
-791 NIGISA
+791 
-797 RERSPE
+797 REGSPE

-836 TGVGVKQR
+836 TGIKQR

-854 VENLEI
+854 IENPEGQA
-860 STQPEVHRRI
+860 QPEIHRRI

-877 PRPDGD
+877 PRPEGD
-883 VASDSSPQMF
+883 TASESSPQMF

-898 STEITTPPTTIVHMF
+898 STEITPPPAPKLLPPLPASAIASAAVATPVST
-913 PTPTVVPSSQSMNL
+913 MNV
-927 SSIENYPT
+927 NNT
-935 VTTAVTTVPSTVIG
+935 STR
-949 SSLSGNSRLSLS
+949 LSGGNSKR
-961 GKKTKEMDLLT
+961 GKDADAMT
-972 QCHVCDGSGSGQN
+972 QCNVCDMPGTNQN

-1016 HCADCDPSAS
+1016 HCADCDPSV
-1026 ENEN
+1026 

>member
-1 MSQDDDVG
+1 MSQEDDVG

-25 KPVESAQTSLLDF
+25 KPIRSAQQSLLDF

-49 RIEDHCDE
+49 RIEDHCEE

-63 DSNDDGKDGEV
+63 DSNDIGKEEDGSE
-74 DECSAADSDDS
+74 ESDDS
-85 DLVDPLI
+85 LADPLLSTKENTGLT
-92 VGNRN
+92 VG
-97 HAGSNDGGITRV
+97 
-109 DVIEQAREQAMKGG
+109 DVIEQARQQAIKGG
-123 QLDDKLSKMLICCGC
+123 PLDEKLNKMLICCGC

-152 DGCGVTV
+152 DGCGVSV

-189 SAGVDDPSCEL
+189 SAGIEDPSCEL

-229 FGEVDRLA
+229 FGEVDRLS
-237 SVTLFEMAYSKWGSK
+237 SVTLFEMAYSKWGAK
-252 TCSLCEDSRYA
+252 QCSLCEDARFA

-314 KTLVRRRRRNW
+314 KLLVRRRRRNW
-325 LALQIRAEYRQQLL
+325 LALQLRAQYRQQLL
-339 KRPCHLDTEDQ
+339 KQPNHLDTEEQ
-350 QRIQRKLS
+350 RRIQRKLA

-368 LSRSSPWVPTQKM
+368 ASRPPPWVPTQKM

-392 RQLAKKAELMGIDTV
+392 RQLAKKAELMGVDTA

-438 YYLDRNIRVTS
+438 YYLDRNLRVTS
-449 MKRKLQELL
+449 MKRRLQELL
-458 DINSELL
+458 DINSQLL
-465 SEQQRLDKKYDE
+465 NEQQRLDRKYDE
-477 VMKDNEEQIRI
+477 VMKDNEEQIRV
-488 NVTMKEKIEFYH
+488 NVTLKEKIDMYH
-500 QVIRLIGGGGYVK
+500 QMLRNSGYVK
-513 PLPLIGD
+513 PLPLIAD
-520 ISKPPSR
+520 LAKPRIAP
-527 AQTRTGGLGVPT
+527 TLGTGLGVPT

-549 PLPVSKGSEGGREGR
+549 PLPVGKGAEGIREGR
-564 VLSSQAQQINHKP
+564 VLSSQAHDQNHKS

-611 LNPPLLRM
+611 LSPPLSRM

-629 CSECDRESSG
+629 CSECDKESSG
-639 SEVEHVDTS
+639 SEVERVDTS
-648 APRKLRHCKEDTNN
+648 APRKLRHCKDDSNLTSTPPQEIQAPMTPTTPTTSKSASTPLNNVTNVTVPDTPTTPKLTIKPMCPQPSMTEEVQLAESTHNQQCTNN
-662 IITPPLSSS
+662 ITIT
-671 QEFNDV
+671 
-677 ALIPSSS
+677 
-684 SSLSNSNPIM
+684 
-694 ITTTATT
+694 
-701 NSKLT
+701 
-706 TTNIR
+706 
-711 TEIDATSRLAFK
+711 
-723 SMPMQHHQQV
+723 
-733 TPHSHQ
+733 
-739 FVNQP
+739 
-744 SLSLSLPPPPPPSP
+744 
-758 PPPPPLPPLPPMQ
+758 
-771 MNIPFQYNESSSS
+771 
-784 SSSIMVH
+784 
-791 NIGISA
+791 
-797 RERSPE
+797 REGSPE

-836 TGVGVKQR
+836 TGVKQR

-854 VENLEI
+854 IENPDLQA
-860 STQPEVHRRI
+860 QPEVHRRI

-883 VASDSSPQMF
+883 VASKSSPQMF

-898 STEITTPPTTIVHMF
+898 STEITPPPPTLKLL
-913 PTPTVVPSSQSMNL
+913 PPPL
-927 SSIENYPT
+927 PP
-935 VTTAVTTVPSTVIG
+935 PSTNVVTMNT
-949 SSLSGNSRLSLS
+949 SSNSNVNNNTRLQAGNVKR
-961 GKKTKEMDLLT
+961 GKDADLLT
-972 QCHVCDGSGSGQN
+972 QCNVCDTPGTSQN

-1026 ENEN
+1026 ESET

>member
-1 MSQDDDVG
+1 MNSS
-9 FLYKTMIE
+9 FE

-25 KPVESAQTSLLDF
+25 KPLVPAEQSLLEF

-49 RIEDHCDE
+49 RIEDHCEE

-63 DSNDDGKDGEV
+63 DSNDTGKEEEDGSE
-74 DECSAADSDDS
+74 ESDDS
-85 DLVDPLI
+85 LGDPLLAGKEN
-92 VGNRN
+92 VGLTV
-97 HAGSNDGGITRV
+97 G
-109 DVIEQAREQAMKGG
+109 DVIEQARQQAIKGG
-123 QLDDKLSKMLICCGC
+123 PLDEKLNKMLICCGC

-152 DGCGVTV
+152 DGCGVSV

-189 SAGVDDPSCEL
+189 SAGIEDPSCEL

-229 FGEVDRLA
+229 FGEVDRLS
-237 SVTLFEMAYSKWGSK
+237 SVTLFEMAYSKWGAK
-252 TCSLCEDSRYA
+252 QCSLCEDARFA

-314 KTLVRRRRRNW
+314 KLLVRRRRRNW
-325 LALQIRAEYRQQLL
+325 LALQLRAQYRQQLL
-339 KRPCHLDTEDQ
+339 KQPNHLDTEEQ
-350 QRIQRKLS
+350 RRIQRKLA

-368 LSRSSPWVPTQKM
+368 ASRPPPWVPTQKM

-392 RQLAKKAELMGIDTV
+392 RQLAKKAELMGVDTA

-438 YYLDRNIRVTS
+438 YYLDRNLRVTS
-449 MKRKLQELL
+449 MKRRLQELL
-458 DINSELL
+458 DINSQLL
-465 SEQQRLDKKYDE
+465 NEQQRLDRKYDE
-477 VMKDNEEQIRI
+477 VMKDNEEQIRV
-488 NVTMKEKIEFYH
+488 NVTLKEKIEMYH
-500 QVIRLIGGGGYVK
+500 QVLRNSGYVK
-513 PLPLIGD
+513 PLPLIAD
-520 ISKPPSR
+520 LAKPRITP
-527 AQTRTGGLGVPT
+527 TLGTGLGVPT

-549 PLPVSKGSEGGREGR
+549 PLPVGKGAEGIREGR
-564 VLSSQAQQINHKP
+564 VLSSQAHDQNHKS

-611 LNPPLLRM
+611 LSPPLSRM

-629 CSECDRESSG
+629 CSECDKESSG
-639 SEVEHVDTS
+639 SEVERVDTS
-648 APRKLRHCKEDTNN
+648 APRKLRHCKDDSNLTSTPPQEIQAPMTPTTPTTSKNPSTPLNNVTNVTVPDTPTTPKLTIKPMCPQPSVTEQVQVAESTYNQQCTNN
-662 IITPPLSSS
+662 ITIT
-671 QEFNDV
+671 
-677 ALIPSSS
+677 
-684 SSLSNSNPIM
+684 
-694 ITTTATT
+694 
-701 NSKLT
+701 
-706 TTNIR
+706 
-711 TEIDATSRLAFK
+711 
-723 SMPMQHHQQV
+723 
-733 TPHSHQ
+733 
-739 FVNQP
+739 
-744 SLSLSLPPPPPPSP
+744 
-758 PPPPPLPPLPPMQ
+758 
-771 MNIPFQYNESSSS
+771 
-784 SSSIMVH
+784 
-791 NIGISA
+791 A
-797 RERSPE
+797 REGSPE

-836 TGVGVKQR
+836 TGIKQR

-854 VENLEI
+854 IENPDVQA
-860 STQPEVHRRI
+860 QPEVHRRI

-883 VASDSSPQMF
+883 VASKSSPQMF

-898 STEITTPPTTIVHMF
+898 STEITPPPPTLKLL
-913 PTPTVVPSSQSMNL
+913 PPPL
-927 SSIENYPT
+927 PP
-935 VTTAVTTVPSTVIG
+935 PSTNVATVNTSG
-949 SSLSGNSRLSLS
+949 SSNTNSNTRLQTGNVKR
-961 GKKTKEMDLLT
+961 GKDADLLT
-972 QCHVCDGSGSGQN
+972 QCNVCDTPGTNQN

-1026 ENEN
+1026 ESET

>member
-25 KPVESAQTSLLDF
+25 KPVGSAQSLLDF

-49 RIEDHCDE
+49 RIEDHCE

-63 DSNDDGKDGEV
+63 DSNDIGKEEEDVSEQ
-74 DECSAADSDDS
+74 SDDS
-85 DLVDPLI
+85 LEDPLLTKKENPNLT
-92 VGNRN
+92 VG
-97 HAGSNDGGITRV
+97 
-109 DVIEQAREQAMKGG
+109 DVIEQARQQALKGSS
-123 QLDDKLSKMLICCGC
+123 LEDKLNKMLICCGC
-138 LGDRSDDINEIVEC
+138 LGDRSDDVNEIVEC
-152 DGCGVTV
+152 DGCGVSV

-189 SAGVDDPSCEL
+189 SAGIEDPSCEL

-229 FGEVDRLA
+229 FGEVDRLS
-237 SVTLFEMAYSKWGSK
+237 SVTLFEMAYSKWGAK
-252 TCSLCEDSRYA
+252 QCSLCEDARFA

-325 LALQIRAEYRQQLL
+325 LALQLRAQYRQQLL
-339 KRPCHLDTEDQ
+339 KQPNHLDTEEQ
-350 QRIQRKLS
+350 RRIQRKLA

-368 LSRSSPWVPTQKM
+368 ASRPPPW
-381 PRLLTTSASAC
+381 ASAC
-392 RQLAKKAELMGIDTV
+392 RQLARKAELMGVDTA

-438 YYLDRNIRVTS
+438 YYLDRNLRVTS
-449 MKRKLQELL
+449 MKRRLQELL
-458 DINSELL
+458 DINSQLL
-465 SEQQRLDKKYDE
+465 NEQQRLDRRYDE
-477 VMKDNEEQIRI
+477 VMKDNEEQIRV
-488 NVTMKEKIEFYH
+488 NVTLKEKIEMYH
-500 QVIRLIGGGGYVK
+500 QVLKSGGYVK
-513 PLPLIGD
+513 SLPQITDLA
-520 ISKPPSR
+520 KPRIAP
-527 AQTRTGGLGVPT
+527 TLGTGLGVPT

-549 PLPVSKGSEGGREGR
+549 PLPVGKGTEGVREGR
-564 VLSSQAQQINHKP
+564 VLSSQAQDQNHKG

-611 LNPPLLRM
+611 LSPPLSRM

-629 CSECDRESSG
+629 CSECDKESSG
-639 SEVEHVDTS
+639 SEVERVDTS
-648 APRKLRHCKEDTNN
+648 APRKLRHCKDDSNLTSTPTPPQEIQVPTTPTTPSTSKNSSTNLNN
-662 IITPPLSSS
+662 ITNVSTPDTPTTPKVTIKPVGPQPLSSTPI
-671 QEFNDV
+671 Q
-677 ALIPSSS
+677 
-684 SSLSNSNPIM
+684 SNEPVYNQQPINNM
-694 ITTTATT
+694 TIT
-701 NSKLT
+701 
-706 TTNIR
+706 
-711 TEIDATSRLAFK
+711 
-723 SMPMQHHQQV
+723 
-733 TPHSHQ
+733 
-739 FVNQP
+739 
-744 SLSLSLPPPPPPSP
+744 
-758 PPPPPLPPLPPMQ
+758 
-771 MNIPFQYNESSSS
+771 
-784 SSSIMVH
+784 
-791 NIGISA
+791 
-797 RERSPE
+797 REGSPE

-836 TGVGVKQR
+836 TGIKQR

-854 VENLEI
+854 VENPEGQ
-860 STQPEVHRRI
+860 SQPEIHRRI

-877 PRPDGD
+877 PRPEGD
-883 VASDSSPQMF
+883 VASESSPQMF

-898 STEITTPPTTIVHMF
+898 STEITSPP
-913 PTPTVVPSSQSMNL
+913 PLPKLPPPSVPSLTSNTT
-927 SSIENYPT
+927 P
-935 VTTAVTTVPSTVIG
+935 VTSNASTNNT
-949 SSLSGNSRLSLS
+949 SRTSTGN
-961 GKKTKEMDLLT
+961 GKRGKDTDLLT
-972 QCHVCDGSGSGQN
+972 QCNVCDMPGTSQN

-1026 ENEN
+1026 ESET

>member
-1 MSQDDDVG
+1 MYEVQK
-9 FLYKTMIE
+9 LPENKTSAVE

-25 KPVESAQTSLLDF
+25 KPVGSAQSLLDF

-49 RIEDHCDE
+49 RIEDHCEE

-63 DSNDDGKDGEV
+63 DSNDIGKGQ
-74 DECSAADSDDS
+74 SDDS
-85 DLVDPLI
+85 LEDPLLNKKENPSLT
-92 VGNRN
+92 VG
-97 HAGSNDGGITRV
+97 DI
-109 DVIEQAREQAMKGG
+109 IEQARQQALKGG
-123 QLDDKLSKMLICCGC
+123 SIEDKLNKMLICCGC
-138 LGDRSDDINEIVEC
+138 LGDRSDDVNEIVEC
-152 DGCGVTV
+152 DGCGVSV

-189 SAGVDDPSCEL
+189 SAGIEDPSCEL

-229 FGEVDRLA
+229 FGEVDRLS
-237 SVTLFEMAYSKWGSK
+237 SVTLFEMAYSKWGAK
-252 TCSLCEDSRYA
+252 QCSLCEDARFA

-325 LALQIRAEYRQQLL
+325 LALQLRAQYRQQLL
-339 KRPCHLDTEDQ
+339 KQPNHLDTEEQ
-350 QRIQRKLS
+350 RRIQRKLT

-368 LSRSSPWVPTQKM
+368 ASRPPPWVPTQKM

-392 RQLAKKAELMGIDTV
+392 RQLARKAELMGVDTA

-438 YYLDRNIRVTS
+438 YYLDRNLRVTS
-449 MKRKLQELL
+449 MKRRLQELL
-458 DINSELL
+458 DINSQLL
-465 SEQQRLDKKYDE
+465 NEQQRLDRRYDE
-477 VMKDNEEQIRI
+477 VMKDNEEQIRV
-488 NVTMKEKIEFYH
+488 NVTLKEKIEMYH
-500 QVIRLIGGGGYVK
+500 QMLQSSGYMK
-513 PLPLIGD
+513 PLPQITDLA
-520 ISKPPSR
+520 KPRIAP
-527 AQTRTGGLGVPT
+527 TLGTGLGVPT

-549 PLPVSKGSEGGREGR
+549 PLPVGKGTEGVREGR
-564 VLSSQAQQINHKP
+564 VLSSQAQDQNHKG

-611 LNPPLLRM
+611 LSPPLSRM

-629 CSECDRESSG
+629 CSECDKESSG
-639 SEVEHVDTS
+639 SEVERVDTS
-648 APRKLRHCKEDTNN
+648 APRKLRHCKDDSNLTSTP
-662 IITPPLSSS
+662 TPPQEVQISTTPTTPSTSKNSSANLNTYN
-671 QEFNDV
+671 QQ
-677 ALIPSSS
+677 
-684 SSLSNSNPIM
+684 PINNLT
-694 ITTTATT
+694 IT
-701 NSKLT
+701 
-706 TTNIR
+706 
-711 TEIDATSRLAFK
+711 
-723 SMPMQHHQQV
+723 
-733 TPHSHQ
+733 
-739 FVNQP
+739 
-744 SLSLSLPPPPPPSP
+744 
-758 PPPPPLPPLPPMQ
+758 
-771 MNIPFQYNESSSS
+771 
-784 SSSIMVH
+784 
-791 NIGISA
+791 
-797 RERSPE
+797 REGSPE
-803 YMVASADG
+803 YMVAPADG

-836 TGVGVKQR
+836 TGIKQR

-854 VENLEI
+854 VENPEGQ
-860 STQPEVHRRI
+860 SQPEIHRRI

-877 PRPDGD
+877 PRPEGD
-883 VASDSSPQMF
+883 VASESSPQMF

-898 STEITTPPTTIVHMF
+898 STEITSPP
-913 PTPTVVPSSQSMNL
+913 PLPKLPPPPPVPPL
-927 SSIENYPT
+927 SSNATPVAT
-935 VTTAVTTVPSTVIG
+935 NVSTNNT
-949 SSLSGNSRLSLS
+949 SSRTSTGN
-961 GKKTKEMDLLT
+961 GKRGKDTDLLT
-972 QCHVCDGSGSGQN
+972 HCNVCDMPGTSQN

-1016 HCADCDPSAS
+1016 HCADCDPSVS
-1026 ENEN
+1026 

>member
-1 MSQDDDVG
+1 MSQEDDVG

-25 KPVESAQTSLLDF
+25 KPIRSAQQSLLDF

-49 RIEDHCDE
+49 RIEDHCEE

-63 DSNDDGKDGEV
+63 DSNDIGKEEEDGSE
-74 DECSAADSDDS
+74 ESDDS
-85 DLVDPLI
+85 LADPLLSTKENTGLT
-92 VGNRN
+92 VG
-97 HAGSNDGGITRV
+97 
-109 DVIEQAREQAMKGG
+109 DVIEQARQQAIKGG
-123 QLDDKLSKMLICCGC
+123 PLDEKLNKMLICCGC

-152 DGCGVTV
+152 DGCGVSV

-189 SAGVDDPSCEL
+189 SAGIEDPSCEL

-229 FGEVDRLA
+229 FGEVDRLS
-237 SVTLFEMAYSKWGSK
+237 SVTLFEMAYSKWGAK
-252 TCSLCEDSRYA
+252 QCSLCEDARFA

-314 KTLVRRRRRNW
+314 KLLVRRRRRNW
-325 LALQIRAEYRQQLL
+325 LALQLRAQYRQQLL
-339 KRPCHLDTEDQ
+339 KQPNHLDTEEQ
-350 QRIQRKLS
+350 RRIQRKLA

-368 LSRSSPWVPTQKM
+368 ASRPPPWVPTQKM

-392 RQLAKKAELMGIDTV
+392 RQLAKKAELMGVDTA

-438 YYLDRNIRVTS
+438 YYLDRNLRVTS
-449 MKRKLQELL
+449 MKRRLQELL
-458 DINSELL
+458 DINSQLL
-465 SEQQRLDKKYDE
+465 NEQQRLDRKYDE
-477 VMKDNEEQIRI
+477 VMKDNEEQIRV
-488 NVTMKEKIEFYH
+488 NVTLKEKIDMYH
-500 QVIRLIGGGGYVK
+500 QMLRNSGYVK
-513 PLPLIGD
+513 PLPLIAD
-520 ISKPPSR
+520 LAKPRIAP
-527 AQTRTGGLGVPT
+527 TLGTGLGVPT

-549 PLPVSKGSEGGREGR
+549 PLPVGKGAEGIREGR
-564 VLSSQAQQINHKP
+564 VLSSQAHDQNHKS

-611 LNPPLLRM
+611 LSPPLSRM

-629 CSECDRESSG
+629 CSECDKESSG
-639 SEVEHVDTS
+639 SEVERVDTS
-648 APRKLRHCKEDTNN
+648 APRKLRHCKDDSNLTSTPPQEIQAPMTPTTPTTSKSASTPLNNVTNVTVPDTPTTPKLTIKPMCPQPSMTEEVQLAESTHNQQCTNN
-662 IITPPLSSS
+662 ITIT
-671 QEFNDV
+671 
-677 ALIPSSS
+677 
-684 SSLSNSNPIM
+684 
-694 ITTTATT
+694 
-701 NSKLT
+701 
-706 TTNIR
+706 
-711 TEIDATSRLAFK
+711 
-723 SMPMQHHQQV
+723 
-733 TPHSHQ
+733 
-739 FVNQP
+739 
-744 SLSLSLPPPPPPSP
+744 
-758 PPPPPLPPLPPMQ
+758 
-771 MNIPFQYNESSSS
+771 
-784 SSSIMVH
+784 
-791 NIGISA
+791 
-797 RERSPE
+797 REGSPE

-836 TGVGVKQR
+836 TGVKQR

-854 VENLEI
+854 IENPDLQA
-860 STQPEVHRRI
+860 QPEVHRRI

-883 VASDSSPQMF
+883 VASKSSPQMF

-898 STEITTPPTTIVHMF
+898 STEITPPPPTLKLL
-913 PTPTVVPSSQSMNL
+913 PPPL
-927 SSIENYPT
+927 PP
-935 VTTAVTTVPSTVIG
+935 PSTNVVTMNT
-949 SSLSGNSRLSLS
+949 SSNSNVNNNTRLQAGNVKR
-961 GKKTKEMDLLT
+961 GKDADLLT
-972 QCHVCDGSGSGQN
+972 QCNVCDTPGTSQN

-1026 ENEN
+1026 ESET